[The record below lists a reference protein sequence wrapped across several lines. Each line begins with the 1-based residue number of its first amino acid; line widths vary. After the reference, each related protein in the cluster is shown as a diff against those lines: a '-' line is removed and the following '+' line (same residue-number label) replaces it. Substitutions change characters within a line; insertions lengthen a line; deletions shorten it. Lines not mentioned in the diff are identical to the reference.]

1 MNSDLSSLGNPAN
14 LVTVGRLAISP
25 LLFWLILDAPDG
37 SGASWWGFAVGMVLG
52 ASDAWDGRLARNS
65 GRQTRLGAFLDPLAD
80 KVMVLGAMFCFASL
94 GRFGW
99 VPVGLITARE
109 AAISVY
115 RIGIARS
122 GLVLPA
128 RYSAKWK
135 TIVQGLPL
143 TAAILPPLV
152 GVGVIVPLLLWIAVA
167 MTYLTGFQY
176 LLDVRAAGSGGETLK
191 SPVGEHPVGEHRL
204 EGGSTGEV

>member
-1 MNSDLSSLGNPAN
+1 M
-14 LVTVGRLAISP
+14 
-25 LLFWLILDAPDG
+25 
-37 SGASWWGFAVGMVLG
+37 GMVLG

-65 GRQTRLGAFLDPLAD
+65 GRLTRTGAFLDPLAD

-94 GRFGW
+94 SRFDW
-99 VPVGLITARE
+99 TPVALITLRE
-109 AAISVY
+109 AVISIY
-115 RIGIARS
+115 RIGIVRR

-128 RYSAKWK
+128 RYTAKWK

-152 GVGVIVPLLLWIAVA
+152 NVRLIVPLLLWIAVA

-176 LLDVRAAGSGGETLK
+176 LMDVRATGADGRRQTQ
-191 SPVGEHPVGEHRL
+191 VGKEAA
-204 EGGSTGEV
+204 GEV